1 MKIKISENIFEA
13 LSRKRK
19 NNKIS
24 QSASSTVYL
33 GKNVVKK
40 ISREG
45 EYPENE
51 LLQYKVMELDS
62 AKEGSESIFPKTNIR
77 RTSDGD
83 IVIVQEKLDDKRGAK
98 IAAKVNN
105 VMSKVA
111 KKLKADQETKYAFFF
126 LTPFL
131 NNIADKGL
139 KKNVEQAL
147 PQYLNLFQQ
156 NFPTEYNYFLQFLT
170 IAKKINDIKRQVPR
184 TFDADLHDK
193 NFAVD
198 KNGKIKVF
206 DFQSPHNKTVDSPEE
221 LEAKTT
227 QELRIQDFD
236 YLTFEQ
242 VAILFNEKYNL
253 GLFRIGMG
261 ESGFQELDLNDDVKE
276 KFGDWFLYKNLK
288 ITNKGREFVNFL
300 EKNISK
306 SDRVKK
312 IKDIEFI
319 FNYNYIKSL
328 FDGYFPSNNSIS
340 KKKVLY
346 FIEHFLNRK
355 IIHSDKKMPM
365 KYKTFGKD
373 IFGKVSPSIQMS
385 YLDEFFEKLQEFGL
399 PINMVEAKK

>member
-24 QSASSTVYL
+24 KSASSTVYL

-83 IVIVQEKLDDKRGAK
+83 IVIVQEKLDDKMGTK

-105 VMSKVA
+105 LMSKVA
-111 KKLKADQETKYAFFF
+111 KKLKTDQETKYAFFF

-131 NNIADKGL
+131 NNIADKGM

-184 TFDADLHDK
+184 TFDTDLHDK

-206 DFQSPHNKTVDSPEE
+206 DFQNPHNKTVDSPEE

-227 QELRIQDFD
+227 EELRIQDFD

-242 VAILFNEKYNL
+242 VATLFNEKYNL

-276 KFGDWFLYKNLK
+276 KFGNWFLYKNLK

-306 SDRVKK
+306 SDRIKK
-312 IKDIEFI
+312 IKDIEFL

-340 KKKVLY
+340 KKKV
-346 FIEHFLNRK
+346 
-355 IIHSDKKMPM
+355 
-365 KYKTFGKD
+365 
-373 IFGKVSPSIQMS
+373 
-385 YLDEFFEKLQEFGL
+385 
-399 PINMVEAKK
+399 